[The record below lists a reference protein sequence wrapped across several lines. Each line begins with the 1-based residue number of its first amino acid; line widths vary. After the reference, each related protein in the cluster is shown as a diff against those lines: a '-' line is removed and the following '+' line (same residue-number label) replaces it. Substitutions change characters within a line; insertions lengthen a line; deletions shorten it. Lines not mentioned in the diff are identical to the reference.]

1 MNSRSIPHDSSRQE
15 SGHGTTDHSI
25 KLSAGFRAYEQA
37 WQSVQQ
43 AEGTKDSEPQTELG
57 SAMSAP
63 ITEMSAKGKSISAE
77 ASEAL
82 IQKPKPMHSDYTV
95 KHRPQC
101 EPSSGKRSWSTV
113 VDVPDAKLAAGK
125 ASRSSFSVQSDD
137 AIQNV
142 ALQFGYSEDY
152 FRLMAHIFNCIFR

>member
-1 MNSRSIPHDSSRQE
+1 MDSRSIPHDSNRQE
-15 SGHGTTDHSI
+15 SGHGTADHSI

-37 WQSVQQ
+37 CQSVQQ
-43 AEGTKDSEPQTELG
+43 AEGTKDSELQSELG
-57 SAMSAP
+57 SAMPAP
-63 ITEMSAKGKSISAE
+63 ITEMSAKGKSINAE

-82 IQKPKPMHSDYTV
+82 IMKPKPIHSEYTV

-101 EPSSGKRSWSTV
+101 EPSSGKRSWSSV
-113 VDVPDAKLAAGK
+113 VDVPDAKLAADK
-125 ASRSSFSVQSDD
+125 ASRSSLSIQSDD